1 MGTVISQC
9 LCLPEI
15 TVCDYN
21 VYIEVQL
28 FYLPFTG
35 SFSFSILSGK
45 IMFRDVV
52 YITQDLSFR

>member
-1 MGTVISQC
+1 MVGMDWGQGQDAFC
-9 LCLPEI
+9 LSLERVKKRML
-15 TVCDYN
+15 TFS
-21 VYIEVQL
+21 L
-28 FYLPFTG
+28 TG

>member
-1 MGTVISQC
+1 MPVFGFARN
-9 LCLPEI
+9 
-15 TVCDYN
+15 YN
-21 VYIEVQL
+21 IYIEVQL